1 MIIGMTKVWRVNR
14 DLVIADTIEDAVK
27 IYQTNYDF
35 PYNEIDEISI
45 VEHYG
50 KNALIKLEDKK

>member
-1 MIIGMTKVWRVNR
+1 MTKVWKVNR
-14 DLVIADTIEDAVK
+14 NLVVADTIEDAIK
-27 IYQTNYDF
+27 IYQTHYKY

-50 KNALIKLEDKK
+50 KDALIKLEEK